1 MLPAG
6 CTAQAVLYERS
17 ATPPQQGIRLV
28 RFRSSLSNNN
38 SVSSINYFKTALPS
52 SPSLPIY
59 SACSQQLS
67 APPPAQP
74 GYVAHG
80 VQSQTLM
87 LSQGFASSARASDVA
102 KVTLLGRIG
111 SEPVERQV
119 GGPGGCRRHMLR
131 L

>member
-1 MLPAG
+1 M
-6 CTAQAVLYERS
+6 
-17 ATPPQQGIRLV
+17 
-28 RFRSSLSNNN
+28 SNNN

-67 APPPAQP
+67 VPPPAQP
-74 GYVAHG
+74 GYVARG

-119 GGPGGCRRHMLR
+119 GGSGRLSAPHAEIVTDGKRQAVLHVHGRHRARFLHRERRGW
-131 L
+131 